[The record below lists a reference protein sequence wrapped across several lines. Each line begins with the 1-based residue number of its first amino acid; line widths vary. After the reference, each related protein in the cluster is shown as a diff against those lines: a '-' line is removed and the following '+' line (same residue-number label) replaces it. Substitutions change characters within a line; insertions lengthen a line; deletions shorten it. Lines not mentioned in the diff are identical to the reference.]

1 MLQSESKFPANLNRY
16 LCGYVVVS
24 SIQLSMYGKA
34 GPCHSPR
41 YIFLQKNTAK
51 QTWLVS
57 VSVGVFGVFCE
68 TKLRSSSSISC

>member
-1 MLQSESKFPANLNRY
+1 MLQSENKFPANLNRY

-24 SIQLSMYGKA
+24 SIQLSMFGKVS
-34 GPCHSPR
+34 PCHSPR

-57 VSVGVFGVFCE
+57 VSMGVFGVFCE